1 MEITGRG
8 CCLTIIGILSAFLG
22 ATQIYLLVSKLSGS
36 FLSWWWVFCPIWLPI
51 LVFFGIPVLFAV
63 IDKLIKL
70 IQYKRNA

>member
-22 ATQIYLLVSKLSGS
+22 GIQVYLLVSKLNGS
-36 FLSWWWVFCPIWLPI
+36 FMSWLWVFSPIWLSV
-51 LVFFGIPVLFAV
+51 LVFFGIPILFAV